1 MDYITGITGG
11 FQPPANPTSPP
22 PSDGPAPIWAELPA
36 TNAVVRWDELEVW
49 VRWLVE
55 RYRLGPLIP
64 PCWPA
69 HGWAV
74 EELSALFA
82 AWNGVYR
89 GPGFPDGP
97 SGWMNTLGQFIGR
110 IRTIWADQ
118 VCGQYQHEDP
128 GSSWPSDPV
137 AARMTTK
144 LIAEDHRLRE
154 HPDPDVP
161 ASSSTAGRP
170 GDTVERPAGNSPI
183 C

>member
-11 FQPPANPTSPP
+11 LQPPANSTPPP
-22 PSDGPAPIWAELPA
+22 PSDGPAPIWAELPP
-36 TNAVVRWDELEVW
+36 TDAVVRWDELEVW

-55 RYRLGPLIP
+55 RFRLGPLIP

-74 EELSALFA
+74 EELSALHA

-97 SGWMNTLGQFIGR
+97 SGWMNVLAQFIGR

-118 VCGQYQHEDP
+118 VCGQYQHDEP
-128 GSSWPSDPV
+128 GPSWPSDPIATRV
-137 AARMTTK
+137 ATD
-144 LIAEDHRLRE
+144 LIAEDHHLRDHPGPTLPGSGSALGRLVGAGE
-154 HPDPDVP
+154 DSNE
-161 ASSSTAGRP
+161 SSS
-170 GDTVERPAGNSPI
+170 PA
-183 C
+183 